1 MRGGEHPGAGSRKGG
16 RQAGWPV
23 YPKGKRKRSWRGER
37 RPRCEAGER
46 RQVLLSPGDGN
57 EW

>member
-37 RPRCEAGER
+37 R
-46 RQVLLSPGDGN
+46 QVLLFPGDGN